1 MTQTDKLSD
10 KWSLLRYL
18 GLAMLILFFSALRL
32 PALLQQPGG
41 QDEQFYSIPGWTV
54 WNEGIP
60 RIPYLPTHYRH
71 SFFEDSHRCLMAMP
85 PGQFYAQAP
94 FFAVFPANYA
104 TSRLPSF
111 LGAVAL
117 MLVLFYTTLMCGGS
131 WLTGLILVWLVGL
144 SRPVLFTALNSRPDM
159 LCVLCGIL
167 SWVTL
172 LRSRDYQLKT
182 FDWRTPLISGGLCG
196 LGGLFHPVAL
206 VFSIQS
212 TIVLFW
218 RRGSLAVRV
227 RRVMLGVLATGL
239 VFSLWLPLIFMYWSE
254 FRSQFFSNVLERSGP
269 KLHQRLLWP
278 FPSLVFQ
285 AHNLWELAG
294 TFQCILVGSLFLIAV
309 CIAWRLRSRQ
319 LWELV
324 GWSVAS
330 CYVLSAVAGIH
341 PTLCYWLYPYCMI
354 LLTGCVAI
362 SHACEHGARR
372 HQSLDGANDAQEST
386 IDPRRR
392 VVRWPLVALAIAGT
406 LIMIPGAGLRASWV
420 YLRHYGD
427 PKVDSR
433 KFIAKV
439 LEDLPKEGLFMVD
452 LSYVFDVYMSGRETV
467 LHGPRDLYWGNSA
480 DHYRYLL
487 IAWQGEDE
495 HAAQEYGARLE
506 RQVGDPNTIGHCY
519 VNIYVP
525 K

>member
-1 MTQTDKLSD
+1 MFDGDAARTV
-10 KWSLLRYL
+10 LRA
-18 GLAMLILFFSALRL
+18 GPVLR
-32 PALLQQPGG
+32 
-41 QDEQFYSIPGWTV
+41 
-54 WNEGIP
+54 
-60 RIPYLPTHYRH
+60 RIPSQLRDIATAEFSGRGCADVGAVLYDPHVWRQLVDGAYPGVAGGFVATCSVYGFELAARH
-71 SFFEDSHRCLMAMP
+71 
-85 PGQFYAQAP
+85 
-94 FFAVFPANYA
+94 AVRAVRN
-104 TSRLPSF
+104 SF
-111 LGAVAL
+111 LGNAAQVA
-117 MLVLFYTTLMCGGS
+117 
-131 WLTGLILVWLVGL
+131 GLPTENFRLAHSIDFGWAM
-144 SRPVLFTALNSRPDM
+144 RT
-159 LCVLCGIL
+159 
-167 SWVTL
+167 
-172 LRSRDYQLKT
+172 
-182 FDWRTPLISGGLCG
+182 WRFVSPGRAGVQHSKHDC
-196 LGGLFHPVAL
+196 
-206 VFSIQS
+206 S
-212 TIVLFW
+212 
-218 RRGSLAVRV
+218 
-227 RRVMLGVLATGL
+227 VLATRIFGCACTPRDAGSLGHRPRLQFVVAIDFHVL
-239 VFSLWLPLIFMYWSE
+239 V
-254 FRSQFFSNVLERSGP
+254 RVSQSVLFERARTIWP

-372 HQSLDGANDAQEST
+372 HQSPDGANDAQEST